1 MHEVI
6 EKTSPWDGPAK
17 ARLAEVQDRLL
28 SMYAKCVTRGDLS
41 LARSQLKANLRE
53 HIAWERDTVW
63 RQMIAN
69 ERHDEGGVAAPVVNE
84 KEVKVWTPAGPVRVS
99 WKLIWGILAIIV
111 FAVLLSVPTV
121 EGEAAQRCLAVL
133 VFATILWATEV
144 LPLFVTSLAVPP
156 LLVWLRAIV
165 DPTTG
170 DRLSP
175 QDATKWVFI

>member
-69 ERHDEGGVAAPVVNE
+69 ERHDEGGVAALVVNE

-156 LLVWLRAIV
+156 LLVWLRVIV